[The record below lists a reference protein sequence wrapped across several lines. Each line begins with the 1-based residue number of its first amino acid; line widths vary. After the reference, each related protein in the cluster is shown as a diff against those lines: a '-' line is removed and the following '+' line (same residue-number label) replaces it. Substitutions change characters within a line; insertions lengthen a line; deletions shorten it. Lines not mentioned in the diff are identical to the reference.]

1 MVQRCSVVVLVH
13 GDTDTYTGNGTGMDS
28 GGITDY
34 ARRHEE
40 MPASL
45 ALELDHI
52 ADVVIC
58 VDPLATGLAA
68 DVHGQVWISR
78 NLLLRQE
85 SIQVLF
91 NL

>member
-1 MVQRCSVVVLVH
+1 MVLVH
-13 GDTDTYTGNGTGMDS
+13 GDTDTYTGNGTGMNS

-68 DVHGQVWISR
+68 DVHGQV
-78 NLLLRQE
+78 
-85 SIQVLF
+85 
-91 NL
+91 